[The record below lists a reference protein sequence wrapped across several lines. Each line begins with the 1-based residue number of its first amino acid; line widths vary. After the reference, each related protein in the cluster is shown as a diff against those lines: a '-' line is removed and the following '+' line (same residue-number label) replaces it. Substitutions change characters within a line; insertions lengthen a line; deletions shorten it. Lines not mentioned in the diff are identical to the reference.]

1 MRSKPARPDSHRA
14 EPSAPRILGVDP
26 GSLVTGWGL
35 VGGEPARPEWLDA
48 GTIRLDRAGG
58 ALPLRLLQLQQEL
71 ALLVERLHPTCAAV
85 ESTFHGANAR
95 SAFQLAQA
103 RGVVLAVLAGAG
115 VEIAEYSPATVKKA
129 VTGNGRAP
137 KAQVRSMVG
146 RLLSRPGLD
155 VSDDLA
161 DALAVALC
169 HGASHRHQALLE
181 RARR

>member
-1 MRSKPARPDSHRA
+1 
-14 EPSAPRILGVDP
+14 
-26 GSLVTGWGL
+26 
-35 VGGEPARPEWLDA
+35 
-48 GTIRLDRAGG
+48 
-58 ALPLRLLQLQQEL
+58 LRLQQEL
-71 ALLVERLHPTCAAV
+71 SDLVERLRPTCAAV
-85 ESTFHGANAR
+85 ESPYHGANAR

-137 KAQVRSMVG
+137 KAQVRAMVG
-146 RLLSRPGLD
+146 QLLGRPGID

-169 HGASHRHQALLE
+169 HGASHRHRTLVE
-181 RARR
+181 RARASGARERLRR